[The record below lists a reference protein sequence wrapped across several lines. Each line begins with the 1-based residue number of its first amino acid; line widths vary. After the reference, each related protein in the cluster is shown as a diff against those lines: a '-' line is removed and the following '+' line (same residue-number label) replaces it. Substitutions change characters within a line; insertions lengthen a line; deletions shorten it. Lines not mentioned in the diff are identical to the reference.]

1 MLLFR
6 ERAVSDDRV
15 GFETA
20 KPCAGCWT
28 SFLDRCH
35 FSHTRCPRML
45 SFDYCPT
52 QGSGV
57 LFVRVPETNQHEKH
71 KAGNRKEG
79 QRKQNTANHW
89 CPLFCY
95 PLPSIVKNAAPR
107 HTSPAACACRC
118 SQRSC
123 CSAGST
129 ARELNATI
137 ADHWS
142 GASTMERPRLSLST
156 LSM

>member
-95 PLPSIVKNAAPR
+95 PLPSITPERSSREKGRPPTYVAGRMRMPN
-107 HTSPAACACRC
+107 C
-118 SQRSC
+118 SHRSC
-123 CSAGST
+123 FLG
-129 ARELNATI
+129 
-137 ADHWS
+137 
-142 GASTMERPRLSLST
+142 G
-156 LSM
+156 

>member
-57 LFVRVPETNQHEKH
+57 LFLRVPETNQHEKH

-89 CPLFCY
+89 CPLFRY
-95 PLPSIVKNAAPR
+95 PLPSITLERSSREKGRPPTYVAGHMRMPNCV
-107 HTSPAACACRC
+107 PA
-118 SQRSC
+118 

-129 ARELNATI
+129 ARELKR
-137 ADHWS
+137 
-142 GASTMERPRLSLST
+142 G
-156 LSM
+156 